1 NPSRDFVDDGVTQ
14 IISCHPNY
22 KDPFVRAHN
31 FILRGDGPL
40 SYPTRQYIAIM
51 ASARH
56 QCTYLINVSRDEFL
70 ASGGDPQWLQGLDH
84 IPQKLKDL
92 NQINKLLAHQPWLIS
107 RAHIEKLTKGTDS
120 WSLSELVHAIVILA
134 HFHALSSFVFGS
146 NIGADGHTNGDEKE
160 NGHNGHNNGGHNNTV
175 PCIGPPVAPNG
186 NHNNNNNSHHHNQ
199 KPPSPSSLSGS
210 PTTGAE
216 VEALM
221 KKLQTISEQKAGAGD
236 DESASP
242 DELMKNFDKLEYN
255 SSQEMH
261 SPVPFASNNP
271 PVLSVGGVGVAPIQV
286 VNSKLSANAGS
297 NSNNNNSGNNQ
308 DNSNTGAIVGG
319 NGGATGGGVGAA
331 VGGGA
336 AAQQQPVIDQSLSE
350 SARFV
355 EDPQFGYEDFARRR
369 EESDVPTFRVQD
381 YSWDDHGFS
390 LVNRLY
396 SDIGNLLDEKF
407 KICYNLT
414 YYTMGHKTNID
425 TTPFRRAIWNY
436 IQSMYGI
443 RHDDY
448 DYREVNLLVER
459 NLKSYIKSLCCYPH
473 RVRTNRDYSKVMRGF
488 KTSEKI
494 HVNLM
499 IFEAR
504 LQAELLYALR
514 AVMRHMT

>member
-1 NPSRDFVDDGVTQ
+1 MSHNWDYMDNDVTQ
-14 IISCHPNY
+14 MITCHPNY
-22 KDPFVRAHN
+22 KDPFVRAHS

-56 QCTYLINVSRDEFL
+56 QCTYLVNMSRNEFIS
-70 ASGGDPQWLQGLDH
+70 SGGDPQWLQGLDH

-107 RAHIEKLTKGTDS
+107 RSHIEKLTKGSDS
-120 WSLSELVHAIVILA
+120 WSLSELVHAIVILS
-134 HFHALSSFVFGS
+134 HFHALSSFVFGC
-146 NIGADGHTNGDEKE
+146 NIGADSGDNKE
-160 NGHNGHNNGGHNNTV
+160 NGHTNNHPVVVNNTT
-175 PCIGPPVAPNG
+175 NT
-186 NHNNNNNSHHHNQ
+186 N
-199 KPPSPSSLSGS
+199 KPPSPSSLGGS
-210 PTTGAE
+210 PTTGPE

-221 KKLQTISEQKAGAGD
+221 KTLQTINEQKNVVVAAAED
-236 DESASP
+236 TASQE
-242 DELMKNFDKLEYN
+242 DLLKNFEKLEYD
-255 SSQEMH
+255 SQEQQH
-261 SPVPFASNNP
+261 SPLF
-271 PVLSVGGVGVAPIQV
+271 VA
-286 VNSKLSANAGS
+286 NNAGTGGSAPVGNNQITNRNGTNS
-297 NSNNNNSGNNQ
+297 NGANNTSNNNNNNN
-308 DNSNTGAIVGG
+308 NSN
-319 NGGATGGGVGAA
+319 NSNA
-331 VGGGA
+331 VGTTVEANTVSASGGQE
-336 AAQQQPVIDQSLSE
+336 QQQQHEDKSLSE
-350 SARFV
+350 LNKFMD
-355 EDPQFGYEDFARRR
+355 DPHFGYEDFARRR
-369 EESDVPTFRVQD
+369 EADFPTFRVQD

-407 KICYNLT
+407 KVCYNLT
-414 YYTMGHKTNID
+414 YFTMGNKTNID

-459 NLKSYIKSLCCYPH
+459 NLKAYIKSLCCYPH
-473 RVRTNRDYSKVMRGF
+473 RVRHNREFNKVMRGF
-488 KTSEKI
+488 RTSEKI

-499 IFEAR
+499 VFEAR